1 MRKTLRGK
9 YVVVS
14 TKMRSKSVYSEGAH
28 WEEQGLNPG
37 LNFSLCLKEKAS
49 LFSFFLFFFFLF
61 FFFFFSLFFFLF
73 PFFFSVVQPRLAPD
87 QTCRLVPIG
96 MFNGGPNW
104 AKKKKQG
111 KRQEKRL
118 VMAVGQYLLVRSTL
132 GKTKFRV
139 FKACH
144 DGMT

>member
-49 LFSFFLFFFFLF
+49 LSSF
-61 FFFFFSLFFFLF
+61 FFFFFFFFLC
-73 PFFFSVVQPRLAPD
+73 FSLCWPLVEHADWYQSACSTGD
-87 QTCRLVPIG
+87 QTEP
-96 MFNGGPNW
+96 
-104 AKKKKQG
+104 KKKQG
-111 KRQEKRL
+111 KKNKGKL
-118 VMAVGQYLLVRSTL
+118 VMAEGQYVLVRSTL
-132 GKTKFRV
+132 GKTKFV
-139 FKACH
+139 MFESCH
-144 DGMT
+144 DEMTKSKPCDFHQAP

>member
-49 LFSFFLFFFFLF
+49 LSSFFLF
-61 FFFFFSLFFFLF
+61 FFFFFSFFF
-73 PFFFSVVQPRLAPD
+73 FFFFFASACVGPWSNM
-87 QTCRLVPIG
+87 PIG
-96 MFNGGPNW
+96 TNRHVQRGT
-104 AKKKKQG
+104 KLSQKKKQG
-111 KRQEKRL
+111 KKNKGKL
-118 VMAVGQYLLVRSTL
+118 VMAEGQYVLVRSTL
-132 GKTKFRV
+132 GKTKFV
-139 FKACH
+139 MFESCH
-144 DGMT
+144 DEMTKSKPCDFH

>member
-37 LNFSLCLKEKAS
+37 FNFFLCLREKED
-49 LFSFFLFFFFLF
+49 FFLLPFFFLW
-61 FFFFFSLFFFLF
+61 FS
-73 PFFFSVVQPRLAPD
+73 PGWPQVERADWYQSACSTGG
-87 QTCRLVPIG
+87 QTEP
-96 MFNGGPNW
+96 
-104 AKKKKQG
+104 KKKQG

-132 GKTKFRV
+132 GKTKFTI
-139 FKACH
+139 FKSCH

>member
-9 YVVVS
+9 YVVVY
-14 TKMRSKSVYSEGAH
+14 TKMRSKSVYSKGAH

-37 LNFSLCLKEKAS
+37 FNFFLCLREKEV
-49 LFSFFLFFFFLF
+49 FF
-61 FFFFFSLFFFLF
+61 FFFLF
-73 PFFFSVVQPRLAPD
+73 PFFFFFFFPFSFFFFPFFFFCGSAQVGPRSN
-87 QTCRLVPIG
+87 VPIG
-96 MFNGGPNW
+96 TNRHVQRG
-104 AKKKKQG
+104 AKLSQKKKQG

-132 GKTKFRV
+132 GKTKFRM